1 MIVLGLG
8 FRDAA
13 PAASLRAAA
22 EAAASG
28 RLDRVDRLATAADL
42 AGRPALRALAKEL
55 GLPVVGAPLD
65 RIAAETRAA
74 TSPRIPAR
82 YGGRSVAEAAA
93 LIVAGRGGRLVA
105 PRAAAPDGTA
115 VAALAEG
122 EGL

>member
-1 MIVLGLG
+1 MRVLGLG
-8 FRDAA
+8 FRASA
-13 PAASLRAAA
+13 PPGSLRAAA

-28 RLDRVDRLATAADL
+28 RLDRIDRLATAADL
-42 AGRPALRALAKEL
+42 AGHPAMRALAEEL

-82 YGGRSVAEAAA
+82 YGGRSIAEASA
-93 LIVAGRGGRLVA
+93 LIVAGRGGRLIA
-105 PRAAAPDGTA
+105 PRAISPDGTA

-122 EGL
+122 EGP